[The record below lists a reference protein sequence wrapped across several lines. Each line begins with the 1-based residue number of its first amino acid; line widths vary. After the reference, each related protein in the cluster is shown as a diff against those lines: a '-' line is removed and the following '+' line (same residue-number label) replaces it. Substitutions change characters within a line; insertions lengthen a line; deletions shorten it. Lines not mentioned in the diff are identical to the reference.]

1 MGKGGANPYPF
12 WWATSE
18 NSRRETGGGNT
29 IPEYYKSKQDRD
41 REYYNEYYREKGYSQ
56 RREEFKTEFKRRF
69 MNGEFFESET
79 NTNFAGC
86 ETGQRQS
93 TTNDI
98 HPIFKI
104 KKSSSHEDF
113 KKEYKKLI
121 LKHHPDKSGEDGSMF
136 IKIQEAWENLRFNV

>member
-12 WWATSE
+12 WWAASE
-18 NSRRETGGGNT
+18 NSTRETGNK

-41 REYYNEYYREKGYSQ
+41 REYYNEYYKEKGYSQ

-69 MNGEFFESET
+69 MNGEFFESQTEGSPRQT
-79 NTNFAGC
+79 DTNFAGC
-86 ETGQRQS
+86 E
-93 TTNDI
+93 TNDI

-136 IKIQEAWENLRFNV
+136 IKIQQAWENLSFVV